1 MLNKTIIVAEIG
13 VNHNGSLKLA
23 KEHIV
28 EAGKAG
34 ADFVKFQIFKSDQL
48 TTINAKKADYQIN
61 VNRKEETQLQ
71 MLKSLEFSN
80 NSFLELREFADKN
93 NLGFVHQLLMKLG

>member
-48 TTINAKKADYQIN
+48 TTINAKKLTI
-61 VNRKEETQLQ
+61 
-71 MLKSLEFSN
+71 
-80 NSFLELREFADKN
+80 
-93 NLGFVHQLLMKLG
+93 KLI